1 MLTKALDNA
10 IRKSMQNNPTAWN
23 KYKNKQ
29 WVRDVRNR
37 ANSGFATRELQR
49 QQLNMEIQ
57 KTAFSNDPKV
67 LLNNKVQAFKNTDFF
82 RHNVMNQPKK
92 VPTRSQ
98 IQPNNI
104 LTQAEYQRIIDKQ
117 KNDRKY
123 IKPKN
128 VDFDPRNRPNTA
140 PDAQAGF
147 GWKTN
152 KTPQDI
158 FGNIKVRDPK
168 VLEEYYKEY
177 SRIYGY

>member
-1 MLTKALDNA
+1 
-10 IRKSMQNNPTAWN
+10 MQNNPTAWN

-82 RHNVMNQPKK
+82 KQNVMNQPKK

-104 LTQAEYQRIIDKQ
+104 LTQEEYQKRLDKQ
-117 KNDRKY
+117 KRDRLPIPSKHRDGR
-123 IKPKN
+123 KPRI
-128 VDFDPRNRPNTA
+128 VS
-140 PDAQAGF
+140 PDVKEGF
-147 GWKTN
+147 GWDN
-152 KTPQDI
+152 PMTPQDV
-158 FGNIKVRDPK
+158 FGDIKVRDPK
-168 VLEEYYKEY
+168 ALEEYYKEY

>member
-1 MLTKALDNA
+1 
-10 IRKSMQNNPTAWN
+10 MQNNPTAWN

-104 LTQAEYQRIIDKQ
+104 LTQEEYQRRLDKQ
-117 KNDRKY
+117 RQDRLRLT
-123 IKPKN
+123 PN
-128 VDFDPRNRPNTA
+128 PDRRNPRIVS
-140 PDAQAGF
+140 PDAKEGF
-147 GWKTN
+147 GWDKPM
-152 KTPQDI
+152 TPQDI
-158 FGNIKVRDPK
+158 FGDIKVRDPK
-168 VLEEYYKEY
+168 ALEEYYKEY

>member
-82 RHNVMNQPKK
+82 KQNVMNQPKK

-104 LTQAEYQRIIDKQ
+104 LTQEEYQRRLDKQ
-117 KNDRKY
+117 KRDRLPIPSKHRDGR
-123 IKPKN
+123 KPRI
-128 VDFDPRNRPNTA
+128 VS
-140 PDAQAGF
+140 PDVKEGF
-147 GWKTN
+147 GWDKPM
-152 KTPQDI
+152 TPQDV
-158 FGNIKVRDPK
+158 FGDIKVRDPK
-168 VLEEYYKEY
+168 ALEEYYKEY

>member
-1 MLTKALDNA
+1 
-10 IRKSMQNNPTAWN
+10 MQNNPTAWN

-37 ANSGFATRELQR
+37 TNSGFATRELQR

-82 RHNVMNQPKK
+82 KQNVMNQPKK

-104 LTQAEYQRIIDKQ
+104 LTQEEYQRRLDKQ
-117 KNDRKY
+117 KRDRLPIPSKHRDGR
-123 IKPKN
+123 KPRI
-128 VDFDPRNRPNTA
+128 VS
-140 PDAQAGF
+140 PDAKEGF
-147 GWKTN
+147 GWDKPM
-152 KTPQDI
+152 TPQDV
-158 FGNIKVRDPK
+158 FGDIKVRDPK
-168 VLEEYYKEY
+168 ALEEYYKEY